1 MKHSAYNNRN
11 ESTGFLFWQ
20 LSTLWQRKIKE
31 VLTPFS
37 LTHTQYVILAV
48 IEDLQETVD
57 NINQKLI
64 SDISN
69 IDVMT
74 ISSTLRLLERK
85 KLIVRKKSRTDT
97 RAYTIMNSKIGSNV
111 LIKSIKEVEGVDKI
125 FFTQDTKIFNSKLK
139 ELIKKNKLELK

>member
-1 MKHSAYNNRN
+1 MKHSTYKNRD

-31 VLTPFS
+31 VLAPFK

-57 NINQKLI
+57 DINQKLI
-64 SDISN
+64 SDIST

-74 ISSTLRLLERK
+74 VSSTIRLLERK
-85 KLIVRKKSRTDT
+85 KFITRKKSKIDT
-97 RAYTIMNSKIGSNV
+97 RAYTIINSKIGSSI
-111 LIKSIKEVEGVDKI
+111 LIKAVNEVEKIDKM
-125 FFTQDTKIFNSKLK
+125 FFTDDTKIFNNQLIKLIK
-139 ELIKKNKLELK
+139 SNRIELI

>member
-1 MKHSAYNNRN
+1 MKHSIYSNRD

-31 VLTPFS
+31 VLTKYN

-48 IEDLQETVD
+48 IEDLHETVD
-57 NINQKLI
+57 EINQKLI
-64 SDISN
+64 SDIST

-85 KLIVRKKSRTDT
+85 KLIKRKPSRTDT
-97 RAYTIMNSKIGSNV
+97 RAYTIINSKTGSDILV
-111 LIKSIKEVEGVDKI
+111 KAVSEVEKIDKM
-125 FFTQDTKIFNSKLK
+125 FFTDDTKMFDSQLK
-139 ELIKKNKLELK
+139 RLIDNNKVELP